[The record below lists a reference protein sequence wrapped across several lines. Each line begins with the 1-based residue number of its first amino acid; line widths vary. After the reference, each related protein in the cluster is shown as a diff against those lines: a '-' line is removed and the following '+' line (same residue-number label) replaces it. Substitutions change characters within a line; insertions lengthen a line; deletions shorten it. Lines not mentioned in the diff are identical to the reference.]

1 MNSILPK
8 LFLIISLLFPGII
21 HAEQSGKTTLELASP
36 FGEHMVLQRDMPIP
50 VWGWGKPRT
59 SVSVTVADSI
69 ATAKVGDDGRW
80 RCDLAPLEAGGPYTF
95 TATDGEST
103 IRYEDVLAGEV
114 WICCG
119 QSNMQMGHNRIPDIA
134 ELVKETIEAGMPV
147 RTLQVSQNISF
158 SEEERTHAEWS
169 TIPPDSA
176 VAAAFA
182 CKLQAA
188 IDVPVAMVVAAWG
201 SSSLEGWMPA
211 ALTEELPHFKTMMEE
226 HLADTTITDMII
238 TANAGT
244 PSINKYS
251 DDPEE
256 NARLSKEHRAAN
268 IYARTRPNMLYNA
281 MLHPLIPMAAQGM
294 VYYQGEAN
302 ATSTEDMLQY
312 STSQRA
318 WLKLLRKRAGRDD
331 WRFLSVMLPGF
342 ARSAEVDLE
351 DVDTPTWST
360 MRNHQLKIL
369 ELPNTAVAC
378 TIDLGDAKDIHP
390 KDKFPIGERLA
401 LLARRDT
408 CGEPELLAQGPTFAG
423 MTQNESSIILRFD
436 HAKGLSTS
444 DGEAPKAF
452 WISDTKN
459 QWHRAKATIDGEE
472 IILTAP
478 EGITPKHV
486 RYAYAGKPAV
496 NLVNEAGLP
505 AYPFTTD

>member
-1 MNSILPK
+1 R
-8 LFLIISLLFPGII
+8 F
-21 HAEQSGKTTLELASP
+21 
-36 FGEHMVLQRDMPIP
+36 D
-50 VWGWGKPRT
+50 
-59 SVSVTVADSI
+59 
-69 ATAKVGDDGRW
+69 
-80 RCDLAPLEAGGPYTF
+80 
-95 TATDGEST
+95 
-103 IRYEDVLAGEV
+103 DVLAGEV

-134 ELVKETIEAGMPV
+134 ALVEETIAAKRPV
-147 RTLQVSQNISF
+147 RTLQISQNISF
-158 SEEERTHAEWS
+158 SEEERTGAEWS
-169 TIPPDSA
+169 TTPPDSA

-188 IDVPVAMVVAAWG
+188 IDVPVAVVVAAWG

-211 ALTEELPHFKTMMEE
+211 ALTEELPHFAAMMED

-238 TANAGT
+238 AANAGT
-244 PSINKYS
+244 PTITNYS
-251 DDPEE
+251 KDPKE
-256 NARLSKEHRAAN
+256 NAQLTKKHRAAN

-281 MLHPLIPMAAQGM
+281 MLHPIIPMAAQGM

-302 ATSTEDMLQY
+302 TRSTEDMLQY

-318 WLKLLRKRAGRDD
+318 WLELLRKRTGRDD

-342 ARSAEVDLE
+342 ARSPNVDLE
-351 DVDTPTWST
+351 AVDITTWST
-360 MRNHQLKIL
+360 MRDHQLKIL
-369 ELPNTAVAC
+369 ELPHTAVAC

-408 CGEPELLAQGPTFAG
+408 CGETGLLAQGPTFAG
-423 MTQNESSIILRFD
+423 MKKEGSSITVQFD

-444 DGEAPKAF
+444 DGESPKAF
-452 WISDTKN
+452 WVSDGDN
-459 QWHRAKATIDGEE
+459 QWYRAGARIEGEA

-478 EGITPKHV
+478 EGITPKHA
-486 RYAYAGKPAV
+486 RYAFAAKPVV
-496 NLVNEAGLP
+496 NLINEAGLP